1 MTQPGQ
7 ARSESDRPAV
17 HVVLALAT
25 SLAILAGGHFLAF
38 LGQSVD
44 PRVPYW
50 WSWLVTCPL
59 ASAIF
64 ARAGRIPWWLA
75 ASLVC
80 AVPSAYFLALGVT
93 DGLWDASNRAVNGS
107 AAAFVLSLLAAYV
120 ARRRTPPEPR

>member
-1 MTQPGQ
+1 MTHPQSGQ
-7 ARSESDRPAV
+7 VRSESDRPAV

-50 WSWLVTCPL
+50 WSWLITCPL
-59 ASAIF
+59 ASALF

-80 AVPSAYFLALGVT
+80 AVPSAYFVALGVT
-93 DGLWDASNRAVNGS
+93 DGLWDASNRAVTGS
-107 AAAFVLSLLAAYV
+107 AAAFLLSLLAAYV
-120 ARRRTPPEPR
+120 ARPRVAR